1 MVVYVQLVF
10 GVSPRASLAANPRAL
25 EVVGVELVL
34 LVGLAVRC
42 EARVRGVRAVRRR
55 ANLRGRG

>member
-1 MVVYVQLVF
+1 MVVYVQLV
-10 GVSPRASLAANPRAL
+10 SLAANPRAL
-25 EVVGVELVL
+25 EVVRVELVL
-34 LVGLAVRC
+34 LAGLAVRC